1 MNIFAS
7 NIKLLRKRRGRTQ
20 DDVAFALDMKRS
32 TLSGYENEVAQPGI
46 EALLQLSGYY
56 GVSVDTLLKIDLSGL
71 RESELSQLEKG
82 YDVFITGSKIR
93 VLATTVDSSNNE
105 NVELVNQKASAG
117 YRTGFADPEYIKVLP
132 TFHMPFL
139 SKEKKYRTFQIN
151 GDSMLPI
158 PDGSWVTGEFVQNW
172 NLIRD
177 GQPYIILTLND
188 GIMFKVVYNLIR
200 TESRLSLH
208 SLNPLYEPYDVEI
221 KDVREVWKFVHYIS
235 SAVPERNLPKEDLAV
250 TVATLRKDV
259 EKLKKQVASSTVLR
273 LPFNDE

>member
-20 DDVAFALDMKRS
+20 DEVAFALGMKRP

-46 EALLQLSGYY
+46 ESLLAFSKYFGI
-56 GVSVDTLLKIDLSGL
+56 SVDTLLKIDLSKL
-71 RESELSQLEKG
+71 SQSELSQLERG

-93 VLATTVDSSNNE
+93 VLTTTVDSSNEE
-105 NVELVNQKASAG
+105 NIEVVNQKASAG
-117 YRTGFADPEYIKVLP
+117 YRVGFADPEYIKVLP

-158 PDGSWVTGEFVQNW
+158 PDGSWVTAEFVQNW

-177 GQPYIILTLND
+177 GQPYIILTLDD
-188 GIMFKVVYNLIR
+188 GIMFKVVTNHIK
-200 TESRLSLH
+200 TDARLTLH
-208 SLNPLYEPYDVEI
+208 SLNPLYEPYEIDI

-235 SAVPERNLPKEDLAV
+235 SAMPEPNLPREELAA
-250 TVATLRKDV
+250 TVAALKKDMD
-259 EKLKKQVASSTVLR
+259 KLKKQVNTGQVLQ
-273 LPFNDE
+273 LPFDD

>member
-46 EALLQLSGYY
+46 EALLQLSNYY

-93 VLATTVDSSNNE
+93 VLATTVDSGNNE

-235 SAVPERNLPKEDLAV
+235 SAMPEPNLPKEDLTA
-250 TVATLRKDV
+250 TVAALKKDM